1 MENKKIDTLSH
12 SFDQNT
18 DYQMSLQDYII
29 LIKIHYKLI
38 LFFTLI
44 GLFIGLYKNI
54 NNIPIYR
61 TTASIVLKEAKA
73 SNLVMDLSGNQQKN
87 KIINE
92 SQMIKSRYLAKRV
105 IENLWVSNRRNNFHL
120 FGTRVYY
127 PRGQRFRTIFKKVF
141 TLGLYNSNLAEKNQ
155 FDEPYTNEIG
165 ERFCGALLGSLS
177 VQNIRSTNI
186 LNISY
191 QSINADEAARIT
203 NAIALT
209 YVQINAEQNKRN
221 AKNLVLFLDSL
232 IIIKQGEILLEDKN
246 IRDFKLENNMYSLD
260 GDAVGIVSQ
269 INSYETEYY
278 NLNAEIN
285 IRKEKID
292 LLKSKLNEEEKF
304 LTEKLQSNINSQL
317 ISLRVEIG
325 KLESQIIQNT
335 QQYGKS
341 HAAVQELY
349 VKVDSFKK
357 ELEKQVSIL
366 LKKGISFED
375 PLQSRQ
381 ELISELVSLDAELIS
396 LELRNIEIKK
406 MLEFFNKKL
415 ILLPEKQMKLVSMV
429 RDSEILN
436 ENYSFLRRK
445 FEEAKLNVAVKTG
458 DAFLLDSAKKP
469 NKPISQNSQRTILL
483 FAVLGLGLGL
493 VIIFILEILDNTL
506 KTIDEIEK
514 YNLSILG
521 IIPSIGK
528 ENSVSQNSVLK
539 RIFKNKK
546 ISNANVKRKLM
557 MKEDPK
563 SPISEAYRALR
574 TSMLFSTEKKVKS
587 IVVSSAGPGEGKTT
601 TVANLAITYANLG
614 KKTLLIDTDLRRPV
628 IDKVFDLPREP
639 GVTNFITSQT
649 DDHKMLIKK
658 TEIENLS
665 VITSGV
671 IPPNPSEML
680 GSKRMAD
687 FVRKLEGDFD
697 MILFDSP
704 PLIAVTDANMIS
716 REIDQIILVV
726 KVGQTDKKAF
736 HHTVNSLKNINA
748 PLGGII
754 MNAVTNKTSYG
765 SYYYYYQQYYHYYGN
780 DNT

>member
-1 MENKKIDTLSH
+1 
-12 SFDQNT
+12 
-18 DYQMSLQDYII
+18 
-29 LIKIHYKLI
+29 
-38 LFFTLI
+38 
-44 GLFIGLYKNI
+44 
-54 NNIPIYR
+54 
-61 TTASIVLKEAKA
+61 
-73 SNLVMDLSGNQQKN
+73 
-87 KIINE
+87 
-92 SQMIKSRYLAKRV
+92 
-105 IENLWVSNRRNNFHL
+105 
-120 FGTRVYY
+120 
-127 PRGQRFRTIFKKVF
+127 
-141 TLGLYNSNLAEKNQ
+141 
-155 FDEPYTNEIG
+155 
-165 ERFCGALLGSLS
+165 
-177 VQNIRSTNI
+177 
-186 LNISY
+186 
-191 QSINADEAARIT
+191 
-203 NAIALT
+203 
-209 YVQINAEQNKRN
+209 
-221 AKNLVLFLDSL
+221 
-232 IIIKQGEILLEDKN
+232 
-246 IRDFKLENNMYSLD
+246 
-260 GDAVGIVSQ
+260 
-269 INSYETEYY
+269 
-278 NLNAEIN
+278 
-285 IRKEKID
+285 
-292 LLKSKLNEEEKF
+292 
-304 LTEKLQSNINSQL
+304 
-317 ISLRVEIG
+317 
-325 KLESQIIQNT
+325 
-335 QQYGKS
+335 
-341 HAAVQELY
+341 
-349 VKVDSFKK
+349 
-357 ELEKQVSIL
+357 
-366 LKKGISFED
+366 
-375 PLQSRQ
+375 
-381 ELISELVSLDAELIS
+381 
-396 LELRNIEIKK
+396 

-483 FAVLGLGLGL
+483 FVVLGLGLGL

-574 TSMLFSTEKKVKS
+574 TSMLFSTEKKIKS